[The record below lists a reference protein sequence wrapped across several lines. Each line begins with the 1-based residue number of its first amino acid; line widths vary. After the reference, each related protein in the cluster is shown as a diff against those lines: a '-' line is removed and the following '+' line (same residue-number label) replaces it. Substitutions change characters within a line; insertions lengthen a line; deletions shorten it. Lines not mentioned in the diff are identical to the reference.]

1 MNKAKWHEDKLSKLQ
16 KNTAR
21 AWTKPSSSLSY
32 LWTLPVT
39 WANKPLLLINPVS
52 FFFLYATRSILMMQY
67 PASLL
72 VLTANTLYKPSGV
85 FLFCFLKNKQAKPP
99 TFLRRRQNL
108 IQPLRNLPIPGP
120 RRKIRQGFEARIWLY
135 KTSQQAY
142 CGFAATFCLHIHS
155 PHRNVPAW
163 APISSS
169 SPCVHQ
175 TKLSYMSHLMYF
187 LAYK

>member
-1 MNKAKWHEDKLSKLQ
+1 MHGQVDSTAWQGKLTCASF
-16 KNTAR
+16 
-21 AWTKPSSSLSY
+21 SFY
-32 LWTLPVT
+32 LLL
-39 WANKPLLLINPVS
+39 PLLPQIRKSTLS
-52 FFFLYATRSILMMQY
+52 QSSHGTYCHLRLCATKSILMMQY

-120 RRKIRQGFEARIWLY
+120 RRKVRQGFEARIWLY
-135 KTSQQAY
+135 NKTSQQAY
-142 CGFAATFCLHIHS
+142 CGFAATFCLHIYS

-169 SPCVHQ
+169 SPCFHQ
-175 TKLSYMSHLMYF
+175 TKLSSVSHLM
-187 LAYK
+187 